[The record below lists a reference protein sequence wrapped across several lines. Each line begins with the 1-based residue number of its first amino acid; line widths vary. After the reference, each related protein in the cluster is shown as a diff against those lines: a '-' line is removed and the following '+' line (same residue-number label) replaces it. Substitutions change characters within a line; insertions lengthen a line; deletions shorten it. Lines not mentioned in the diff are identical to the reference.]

1 MGRRRKIK
9 PHIEYSKFYKLGLQI
24 RAKYSVPDVVRLT
37 KWDGEEVHK
46 LILGKLPLTKDD
58 LEHIRE
64 RLRIEPDVKQQ
75 QEEQHDEEINSQ
87 RED

>member
-24 RAKYSVPDVVRLT
+24 RAKYSVPDVVKLT
-37 KWDGEEVHK
+37 KWDGEEVHQ
-46 LILGKLPLTKDD
+46 LIAGKLQLTKED
-58 LEHIRE
+58 LQHIKE

-75 QEEQHDEEINSQ
+75 EEQHDEEINTQ
-87 RED
+87 REG